1 MRLEYSRAAARTG
14 RAAGAMDA
22 LGPLL
27 AALPT
32 LAGDVAEDDAFAG
45 DPPLC
50 PIHRF
55 AMIRR
60 AGRLGVGWSCP
71 VKGDDGS

>member
-1 MRLEYSRAAARTG
+1 MSRRQPPH
-14 RAAGAMDA
+14 GAV
-22 LGPLL
+22 GL
-27 AALPT
+27 APTFLPERRW
-32 LAGDVAEDDAFAG
+32 EDDAFAG